1 MTNRLIL
8 TTISLLI
15 VLSSCCK
22 LRHGEGSLQPEW
34 ETRIP
39 TGNSKFIFYD
49 GLKTLP
55 KYKDVIIAHTTIYD
69 GGFNFEDN
77 RLCAVSLKTGLVEW
91 HFPENL
97 EERHYCHFG
106 GEGYLYKNKLVFQ
119 YQKDARTYDSRD
131 FITTVCIDLD
141 TRETLWEKTAT
152 TKYRFCSDAIG
163 IDGICYFLSGDN
175 ELHCADLIEDKIS
188 VLLKLPGEYLHRV
201 FHTSDGRLLLFSFQR
216 LPVPPDGYYY
226 INKVRILDRR
236 TGEVKYIR
244 PVLPPEGSWSRR
256 MRASG
261 FEKDGVIYCDIDTYF
276 TAIDIKS
283 DSPLWERDDNWA
295 YSAKY
300 IHEHSGVL
308 LKCGGNATTGYDAKT
323 GAVLYNY
330 DNYGSTY
337 ASQDGRYAYLLS
349 RKGVIDVI
357 DIKSG
362 AKLDFIKCKYSDR
375 GESFFG
381 SCPTIHDG
389 KMYVMSDNHLFRYP
403 VYPW

>member
-1 MTNRLIL
+1 MLKNLIL

-22 LRHGEGSLQPEW
+22 LRHGEGSLPPEW

-91 HFPENL
+91 HFPANL

-119 YQKDARTYDSRD
+119 YKKDARTYSSRA
-131 FITTVCIDLD
+131 FHTTCCFDLD
-141 TRETLWEKTAT
+141 KKEVLWEIERKSG
-152 TKYRFCSDAIG
+152 YSFPINMDIIG
-163 IDGICYFLSGDN
+163 KEEACYFVQDSSIVCSVDLETGVRTDIYTDPELKINYLSFG
-175 ELHCADLIEDKIS
+175 
-188 VLLKLPGEYLHRV
+188 
-201 FHTSDGRLLLFSFQR
+201 SDDRLLLFCYEE
-216 LPVPPDGYYY
+216 DGLFDFIAYV
-226 INKVRILDRR
+226 KILDLR
-236 TGEVKYIR
+236 TNNIIY
-244 PVLPPEGSWSRR
+244 SRR
-256 MRASG
+256 LTPDNVDMRITNIPAWG
-261 FEKDGVIYCDIDTYF
+261 FEKNGILYANLDRYLA
-276 TAIDIKS
+276 AIDINS
-283 DSPLWERDDNWA
+283 DRLLWGRADYWA
-295 YSAKY
+295 YTP
-300 IHEHSGVL
+300 IGILEHSGVL